1 MSRRSAETT
10 PLPPSPIGPSSG
22 GLAWW
27 ESALLQGLMF
37 SLFLH
42 VLLGLVATWVTL
54 RSQEPA
60 GLGDSPTIELA
71 SMEGSTLTELPS
83 MPLPGAETA
92 VQSIAQEQEFKIT
105 DLASPFSEVKEAGG
119 APGLGEVEG
128 LGGAGSGEGMGE
140 GSGDGL
146 GGAGGEARFFG
157 VEARGSRFAF
167 VVDVSGSMMDPSKIG
182 ALQAALIES
191 VEGMLESA
199 NFCVILYSTDAM
211 PLMGDRWFRAS
222 DDNKSAAKRNI
233 MQMGAAGST
242 NPMPGFEVAFRLL
255 PRPDAVYFMTDGVF
269 SKEIEEELPGY
280 IEQKNRGEDARIAVH
295 CITFADRGS
304 EKLMRRIARQSG
316 GSYTHVEAPRK

>member
-1 MSRRSAETT
+1 M
-10 PLPPSPIGPSSG
+10 L
-22 GLAWW
+22 
-27 ESALLQGLMF
+27 

-54 RSQEPA
+54 RSQGPA
-60 GLGDSPTIELA
+60 AIGDSPTIELA

-105 DLASPFSEVKEAGG
+105 DLTSPFSEVKEGG
-119 APGLGEVEG
+119 GGIGEIEG
-128 LGGAGSGEGMGE
+128 LGGAGSGEGMG
-140 GSGDGL
+140 GGTGDGL

-199 NFCVILYSTDAM
+199 NFCVILYSTDAL
-211 PLMGDRWFRAS
+211 PLMGERWVRAT
-222 DDNKSAAKRNI
+222 DDNQSAAKRNI
-233 MQMGAAGST
+233 MQISPQGST
-242 NPMPGFEVAFRLL
+242 NPLPGFEMAFRLL

-269 SKEIEEELPGY
+269 SKEIEEELPGF

-295 CITFADRGS
+295 CITFADRGA